1 MSHPA
6 VVILMYAFA
15 CNTALA
21 VSTAQMVDPPTVD
34 LKATDSLSAVV
45 DSLDDDRVVYVGE
58 VHTAYADHLVQ
69 LAVLRR
75 LHQRD
80 PDLAIGVE
88 WFQQP
93 YQEHLDAYIRGEIS
107 EGEMLARTE
116 YFSRWSFD
124 YRLYRPILRFARDH
138 GIPVVALN
146 APAELTRAVGELG
159 RAAVPEE
166 LRPLLPLSYGP
177 AGAEYEARLRRVFDS
192 HPERAGEGGF
202 ERFVEVQLTWD
213 ESMAERV
220 ADYLANH
227 PVRRMVVFAG
237 RGHIGHGS
245 GIPSRVARRNGIEG
259 RIVLVAHGDGEDRE
273 AADFLVLAS
282 TRELPEA
289 GLMGV
294 ILDTD
299 DEEGVRVKALS
310 PAGAAEEAGVEKDDI
325 LVAIDGRPVQHYAD
339 VKLALLDKA
348 PGERIR
354 LSLRR
359 PGILSD
365 HEETLEIEL
374 RGRSALG
381 GAPHP

>member
-1 MSHPA
+1 
-6 VVILMYAFA
+6 
-15 CNTALA
+15 
-21 VSTAQMVDPPTVD
+21 MVDPPTVD
-34 LKATDSLSAVV
+34 LKVTDPLSAVV
-45 DSLDDDRVVYVGE
+45 DALAAERVVYVGE

-75 LHQRD
+75 LHATD
-80 PDLAIGVE
+80 PNLAIGVE

-93 YQEHLDAYIRGEIS
+93 YQAHLDAYIRGELS
-107 EGEMLARTE
+107 EAEMLARTE

-146 APAELTRAVGELG
+146 APAELTRAIGEMG
-159 RAAVPEE
+159 REAVPED
-166 LRPLLPLSYGP
+166 LLPHLPLSYGP
-177 AGAEYEARLRRVFDS
+177 TGIDYEARLRQVYEA

-227 PVRRMVVFAG
+227 PARRMVVFAG
-237 RGHIGHGS
+237 RGHIGHGA

-273 AADFLVLAS
+273 IADYLVLAS
-282 TRELPEA
+282 PRDLPEA

-294 ILDTD
+294 ILDAD
-299 DEEGVRVKALS
+299 GEGGVKVKGLS
-310 PAGAAEEAGVEKDDI
+310 PGGAAEAAGVEKDDI
-325 LVAIDGRPVQHYAD
+325 LVAIDGQPIGHYAD
-339 VKLALLDKA
+339 VKLALLDKV
-348 PGERIR
+348 PGDRIR
-354 LSLRR
+354 LSIRR

-365 HEETLEIEL
+365 HEETLEMEL
-374 RGRSALG
+374 QGRSALG
-381 GAPHP
+381 MAPHP

>member
-1 MSHPA
+1 MC
-6 VVILMYAFA
+6 AFA
-15 CNTALA
+15 WNTAL
-21 VSTAQMVDPPTVD
+21 TAATVQMVDPPTVD
-34 LKATDSLSAVV
+34 LKAADSLSAVV
-45 DSLDDDRVVYVGE
+45 DSLGDDRVVYVGE

-75 LHQRD
+75 LHDRD
-80 PDLAIGVE
+80 PKLAIGVE

-93 YQEHLDAYIRGEIS
+93 YQEHLDAYIRGEIG

-159 RAAVPEE
+159 RADVPEE
-166 LRPLLPLSYGP
+166 LLHHLPSAYGP
-177 AGAEYEARLRRVFDS
+177 VGADYQERLREVFDA
-192 HPERAGEGGF
+192 HPERADNGGF

-220 ADYLANH
+220 AAYLASH

-245 GIPSRVARRNGIEG
+245 GIPSRVARRSGIEG

-282 TRELPEA
+282 PRELPEA

-310 PAGAAEEAGVEKDDI
+310 PAGAAAGAGVEKDDI
-325 LVAIDGRPVQHYAD
+325 LVAIDGRPVPSYAD

-354 LSLRR
+354 LSVRR
-359 PGILSD
+359 SGLITDREEIL
-365 HEETLEIEL
+365 ELEL
-374 RGRSALG
+374 KGRGAMG
-381 GAPHP
+381 MAHHP